1 MSDPIEIICK
11 LSGCSRED
19 AERVYS
25 ETKDI
30 VESVDR
36 LMATTES
43 RYAKYM
49 KVFPKREFTENQL
62 KLASIR
68 KTMEKIDSSL
78 PTCGGPPVQTAQVE
92 THSLPEEKAPQ
103 NSCFQQ
109 CQIPSLEEEVQKQE
123 TACQLPYVCSCDS
136 QCCDQT

>member
-1 MSDPIEIICK
+1 MSDPVEIICK
-11 LSGCSRED
+11 LSGCSLED

-36 LMATTES
+36 LMATTETK
-43 RYAKYM
+43 YAKYL
-49 KVFPKREFTENQL
+49 KVLPKKHLTEEQL

-68 KTMEKIDSSL
+68 ETMERIDGTL
-78 PTCGGPPVQTAQVE
+78 PTCGGPPVQTAQAE
-92 THSLPEEKAPQ
+92 THSLPEGKAPQ
-103 NSCFQQ
+103 NSCFQK
-109 CQIPSLEEEVQKQE
+109 CQIPSLEEEAEKQE

-136 QCCDQT
+136 QCCDRT

>member
-11 LSGCSRED
+11 LSGCSLED

-36 LMATTES
+36 LMATTETK
-43 RYAKYM
+43 YAKYL
-49 KVFPKREFTENQL
+49 KVLSKKPLTEEQL
-62 KLASIR
+62 KLANIR
-68 KTMEKIDSSL
+68 ETMKKIDSSL
-78 PTCGGPPVQTAQVE
+78 PTCGDPPAQTAQAE
-92 THSLPEEKAPQ
+92 TQIPHEETVPQ
-103 NSCFQQ
+103 NNCFQQ
-109 CQIPSLEEEVQKQE
+109 CQIPSLEEEAEKQE

-136 QCCDQT
+136 QYCDRT